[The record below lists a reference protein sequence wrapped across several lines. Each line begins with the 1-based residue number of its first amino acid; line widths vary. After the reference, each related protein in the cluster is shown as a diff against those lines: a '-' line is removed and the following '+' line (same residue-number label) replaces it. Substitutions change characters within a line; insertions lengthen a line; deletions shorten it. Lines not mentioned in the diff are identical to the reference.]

1 MANMEPVPDSNIP
14 TATAESQPS
23 PSTHL
28 DEDLALVRA
37 CKNGDIAV
45 FEQLV
50 KRYDHKLPRIARN
63 VTHDFTDAHEV
74 VQEAFFKAYQ
84 KLHQFRETARF
95 STWLIRI
102 SLNESFMKVRK
113 LRLARELL
121 VKDLELE
128 RESLPFGMTNW
139 APNTEEL
146 CSASELA
153 KILRKCLDELNPYLR
168 VVFVLRDIEELPVN
182 ETAEALKL
190 TPIAVNAR
198 LLRARLHLRDKLS
211 KYLAKHTEE
220 LESTNSGLTPGAST
234 DSYNQFASP

>member
-1 MANMEPVPDSNIP
+1 M
-14 TATAESQPS
+14 
-23 PSTHL
+23 
-28 DEDLALVRA
+28 
-37 CKNGDIAV
+37 
-45 FEQLV
+45 V
-50 KRYDHKLPRIARN
+50 KRYDHKLPRIAGN

-74 VQEAFFKAYQ
+74 VQEAFFKAHR

-139 APNTEEL
+139 ASNTEEL

-182 ETAEALKL
+182 ETAEALNL
-190 TPIAVNAR
+190 TPSR
-198 LLRARLHLRDKLS
+198 SMRACFESRLHLRDQPS
-211 KYLAKHTEE
+211 KYFQNTRK
-220 LESTNSGLTPGAST
+220 NSSALIPV
-234 DSYNQFASP
+234 